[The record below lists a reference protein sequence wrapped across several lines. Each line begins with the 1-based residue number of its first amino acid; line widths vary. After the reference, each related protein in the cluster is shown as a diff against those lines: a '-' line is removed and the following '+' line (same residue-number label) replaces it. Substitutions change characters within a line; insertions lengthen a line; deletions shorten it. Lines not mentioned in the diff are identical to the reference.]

1 MSAKKLKQTT
11 RSTMPNNLEKIGM
24 NFDIPRLLDNP
35 EEYVNAMSAKNVG
48 DLLAHLDNHYYNY
61 GESLVSDE
69 IYDYIRDKLV
79 ELAPDHPQLRAIGI
93 IPTREKVK
101 LPYHMGSMD
110 KIKTD
115 LRAIDRWIG
124 EYPGEYV
131 LSDKLDGISGL
142 LVVKDGAIKLYTR
155 GNSEYGRDI
164 SHIQRLIKLPRHIS
178 SDIAVRGEFVISKSN
193 YNKISGATKAM
204 RNIVAGLLMAK
215 TANNDLLRL
224 VDFVTYEC
232 IMPESM
238 QPSAQMD
245 WLKSNGFNTV
255 YNKCIKEI
263 NADIL
268 AKFFET
274 RRNDGE
280 YDIDGIIV
288 THDAVHPRN
297 TAGNPQYAFAYKN
310 VAMEERGEVTVI
322 AVEWNQSK
330 DGILV
335 PTVVFTPITLRGAEI
350 KRATGKNGRFIA
362 NNKIGIG
369 AKLIISRS
377 GDIIPEIEKVTKPAD
392 IVSTPTVEYV
402 LSESGADYIVKT
414 RENKE
419 SRRIA
424 FENFVD
430 KLDIK
435 GVSKGTARKLFD
447 AGIDTVDAL
456 FRATVQDI
464 AKTPGIADKSANN
477 IVAAI
482 SDARRNISPI
492 SVAVAS
498 NMFGRGFGEK
508 KFQLIM
514 DKYPSALSSTGSCPT
529 IGELSAIR
537 GIDSKTA
544 QQFADNYHA
553 YKQFLVSAG
562 ITLEYKQGS
571 VEKRGNKLNDMT
583 FVFSGFRDD
592 SLEEYIQNN
601 GGRVTSTVSRNTTML
616 IVKDIQAT
624 GTKIDKANELNIKII
639 TVAQFKKYY

>member
-1 MSAKKLKQTT
+1 MSGKKLKQST
-11 RSTMPNNLEKIGM
+11 RSTMPNNLDKIGM

-35 EEYVNAMSAKNVG
+35 EEYVNGMKTKDVG
-48 DLLAHLDNHYYNY
+48 ELLSHLDNHYYNY

-69 IYDYIRDKLV
+69 IYDYIRDRLG
-79 ELAPDHPQLRAIGI
+79 EIAPDHPQLRAIGI
-93 IPTREKVK
+93 MPARDKVK

-115 LRAIDRWIG
+115 LRAIERWIS
-124 EYPGEYV
+124 EYPGDYV

-142 LVVKDGAIKLYTR
+142 LVASTGGIKLYTR

-164 SHIQRLIKLPRHIS
+164 SHISRYIKLPS
-178 SDIAVRGEFVISKSN
+178 KLKDVAVRGEFVISKSN
-193 YNKISGATKAM
+193 YNKIPGATKAM
-204 RNIVAGLLMAK
+204 RNIVAGLIMAK
-215 TANNDLLRL
+215 TVNQDLIRL
-224 VDFVTYEC
+224 IDFVTYEC
-232 IMPESM
+232 ILPGDMT
-238 QPSAQMD
+238 PSEQLN
-245 WLKSNGFNTV
+245 WLKSHGFNVV
-255 YNKCIKEI
+255 YNKRV
-263 NADIL
+263 ADIDGL
-268 AKFFET
+268 AAFFET
-274 RRNDGE
+274 RRKEGE

-288 THDAVHPRN
+288 THDAIHPRN
-297 TAGNPQYAFAYKN
+297 TQGNPPYAFAYKN

-362 NNKIGIG
+362 ANKIGIG

-377 GDIIPEIEKVTKPAD
+377 GDIIPEIERVIKPAD
-392 IVSTPTVEYV
+392 IVSTPQIDYV

-414 RENKE
+414 RNTAE

-447 AGIDTVDAL
+447 AGINTVDAL
-456 FRATVQDI
+456 LKATVQDI

-482 SDARRNISPI
+482 ADARSNMKPI
-492 SVAVAS
+492 LVAIAS
-498 NMFGRGFGEK
+498 NAFGRGFGEK
-508 KFQLIM
+508 KLQLIL
-514 DKYPSALSSTGSCPT
+514 DKYPTALSSSGHCPT

-544 QQFADNYHA
+544 QQFVDNYIG
-553 YKQFLVSAG
+553 YKQFLQSAG
-562 ITLEYKQGS
+562 IT
-571 VEKRGNKLNDMT
+571 VENTQTAAKSAAGNKLRDMT
-583 FVFSGFRDD
+583 FVFSGFRNDD
-592 SLEEYIQNN
+592 LEDYIRHN
-601 GGRVTSTVSRNTTML
+601 GGRVASAVSRNTTML
-616 IVKDIQAT
+616 IVRDLTAS

-639 TVAQFKKYY
+639 TESDFKKYY